1 MNIILSQNN
10 GKPIYEQIVEQIK
23 KLILSGSLNADD
35 ALPSMRLLAK
45 ELRVSLI
52 TTKRA
57 YEELERSGYIYTI
70 AGKGSFVCSGN
81 HETIYNEQFSQ
92 ITKELYDVVNR
103 AKLNNISLNEL
114 KNLLVKLYEQ
124 E

>member
-1 MNIILSQNN
+1 MNIILSQNSS
-10 GKPIYEQIVEQIK
+10 KPIYEQIVEQFK
-23 KLILSGSLNADD
+23 TLILCGNLNAND

-92 ITKELYDVVNR
+92 ITQQLSEVVSR
-103 AKLNNISLNEL
+103 AKLNNVSLEDL
-114 KNLLVKLYEQ
+114 QNLLIKLYEQ